1 MLKYRLKKKLF
12 EKTWAVERRT
22 LKLQYLKKF
31 FSEATLEKKY
41 EELVPAEKA
50 KILDC
55 ELVLG
60 QHYDIHLNRIMEQPR
75 DLSYDYEIAF
85 ISLGYI
91 FFFSGAYPLTVVLLV
106 MITLMKI
113 LADMIDFSYCSRRP
127 NMQPSKS
134 WNIWNQIMFVM
145 TFASPFVNC
154 AFAYFC
160 LKGPLNDLIGDYP
173 TYFETDRMH
182 LLVIIAAE
190 HILMILAQIIRFL
203 IPKIPDQV
211 MMQQQKAG
219 YRSLLAEDRMK
230 TRMVNQKE
238 ELGKNRDKIKQ

>member
-41 EELVPAEKA
+41 EELAQSEKE

-60 QHYDIHLNRIMEQPR
+60 EHYDIHLNRIMEKPR

-91 FFFSGAYPLTVVLLV
+91 FFFSGAYPLTVVLLG
-106 MITLMKI
+106 MMTLMKI

-127 NMQPSKS
+127 DMQPNRS

-160 LKGPLNDLIGDYP
+160 LKGPLRDLIGDYP

-190 HILMILAQIIRFL
+190 HVLMILAQVLRFL

-211 MMQQQKAG
+211 MMQQQKAA
-219 YRSLLAEDRMK
+219 YRSLLAGDRIK
-230 TRMVNQKE
+230 TRIKIQKE

>member
-1 MLKYRLKKKLF
+1 MLKFRLKKKLF
-12 EKTWAVERRT
+12 EKKWAVERRA

-31 FSEATLEKKY
+31 FSESTLEKKY

-60 QHYDIHLNRIMEQPR
+60 QHYDIHLNRIMEEPR

-106 MITLMKI
+106 ILTIMKI
-113 LADMIDFSYCSRRP
+113 LADLLDFTYCSRRP
-127 NMQPSKS
+127 NMQPSRGGGV
-134 WNIWNQIMFVM
+134 WNYIMFM
-145 TFASPFVNC
+145 LTFFSPFVNC

-190 HILMILAQIIRFL
+190 HVLMILAQIVRFL
-203 IPKIPDQV
+203 IPKIPNKI
-211 MMQQQKAG
+211 MMQQQKAS
-219 YRSLLAEDRMK
+219 YRSLLAGDRIKARVM
-230 TRMVNQKE
+230 TQKE
-238 ELGKNRDKIKQ
+238 ELSKNRDKIKQ

>member
-31 FSEATLEKKY
+31 FSEATLEKKH

-134 WNIWNQIMFVM
+134 WNIWNHIMFVM

-190 HILMILAQIIRFL
+190 HILMILAQVIRFL

-219 YRSLLAEDRMK
+219 YRSLLAGDRMK
-230 TRMVNQKE
+230 TRIMNQKE